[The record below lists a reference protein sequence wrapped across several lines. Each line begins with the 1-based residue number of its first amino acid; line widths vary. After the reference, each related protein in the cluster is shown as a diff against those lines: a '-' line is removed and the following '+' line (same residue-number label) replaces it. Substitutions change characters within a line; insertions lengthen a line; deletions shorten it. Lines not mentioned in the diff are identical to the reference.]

1 MKTFKTILLMM
12 LFASITLSSCSDD
25 DMDLTGDLIITQYG
39 EYYSG
44 GTYEIYTEKAAL
56 TESSSS
62 TEFYPK
68 PLREGEIYLNQE
80 ISITDLN
87 HGTYYIE
94 FFKKDSYNGESMS
107 FQISGGKTTRISISS
122 FGIKLE
128 E

>member
-1 MKTFKTILLMM
+1 M
-12 LFASITLSSCSDD
+12 LFASITLNSCSDD